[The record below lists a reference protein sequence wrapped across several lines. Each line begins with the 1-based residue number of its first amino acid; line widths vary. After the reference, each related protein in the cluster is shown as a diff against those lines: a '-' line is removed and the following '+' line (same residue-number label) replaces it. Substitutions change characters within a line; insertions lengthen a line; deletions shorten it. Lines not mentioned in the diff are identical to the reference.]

1 MKYTLTAAV
10 ALASLVS
17 AQKGSGAAP
26 PKGKGAGGM
35 KTTSKQ
41 FTEGGCKGTVFIF
54 ARGSTEPG
62 NVGFVIG
69 PPVFAALSKGLNGDV
84 AFEGVPY
91 AAAIG
96 SNMLPGGTDAGG
108 IGNATALFMKV
119 HEACPKSA
127 ILGGGY
133 SQGSAVMHRTVEK
146 LPAAV
151 QDHIAGVILYGDT
164 KNKQENGHIPK
175 FPTEKSRVFC
185 NPNDG
190 VCGGALNVNG
200 GHLSYSASIQPGAN
214 WLISRVQA
222 WKKEKGIPDPSTP
235 IPADA
240 PMTVPVTAANSGSA
254 PKAAKGAGYKGKG
267 FKGKNAGAP
276 KGSAP
281 PAAAPADAV
290 SPAEAPAAAPAAPA
304 PAAPAE
310 DSMAGMAG
318 MDGM

>member
-1 MKYTLTAAV
+1 M
-10 ALASLVS
+10 
-17 AQKGSGAAP
+17 
-26 PKGKGAGGM
+26 
-35 KTTSKQ
+35 
-41 FTEGGCKGTVFIF
+41 
-54 ARGSTEPG
+54 
-62 NVGFVIG
+62 IG
-69 PPVFAALSKGLNGDV
+69 PPVYAALSKGLNGDV

-91 AAAIG
+91 AAAIA

-108 IGNATALFMKV
+108 IGNATALFMKA

-127 ILGGGY
+127 IVGGGY

-151 QDHIAGVILYGDT
+151 QDHIAAVILYGDT

-175 FPTEKSRVFC
+175 FPTEKSKVFC

-222 WKKEKGIPDPSTP
+222 WKKEKGIPDGSTP

-240 PMTVPVTAANSGSA
+240 PMSVPITAANSGSA
-254 PKAAKGAGYKGKG
+254 SSKSPKKSKGYKGKS
-267 FKGKNAGAP
+267 AGAP
-276 KGSAP
+276 KSSAP
-281 PAAAPADAV
+281 PA
-290 SPAEAPAAAPAAPA
+290 EAPA

-310 DSMAGMAG
+310 GGMTGMAG